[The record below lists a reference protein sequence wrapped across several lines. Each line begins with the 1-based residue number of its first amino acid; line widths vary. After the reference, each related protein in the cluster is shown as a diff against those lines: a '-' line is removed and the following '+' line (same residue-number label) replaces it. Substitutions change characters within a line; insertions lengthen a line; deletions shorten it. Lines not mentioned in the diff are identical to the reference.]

1 MFWGVCEVSG
11 SGWKLGVVTGWAPFT
26 EIIGRISVS
35 QIRLDLVHMGT
46 HGPAP
51 ASTALHS
58 SRDGGSC
65 SHSSGW
71 AGLVLQQLNKHA
83 HLWAQPR
90 HHAGPNAVH
99 RVLITVH
106 QALEQLTIKPRTTR
120 HSITQ
125 CLFRGAQRHKKTQN
139 VLIEATMFSTLC
151 PLTFQILVQNVCVH
165 VRYGLMSSIWGV
177 TVRSLQNLCSPPSHS
192 FCIHSQT
199 AILHVLGQQK
209 ERKKTRK
216 LDIPVWVSFA
226 VGQNVWNR
234 WKPKHANRYKFSHGA
249 QIMAGRN
256 FNKHQEWWIVMLK
269 INRTNKLMKSP
280 FFQNVPCHHS
290 PRKTSQA
297 LKTTL
302 FTMLQNALLII
313 ICSTQHFCTGQWD
326 PPIGEVAG

>member
-11 SGWKLGVVTGWAPFT
+11 SEWKLGVVTGWAPFT

-120 HSITQ
+120 HSITR
-125 CLFRGAQRHKKTQN
+125 CLFWGAQRHKKTQN

-151 PLTFQILVQNVCVH
+151 PLTFRSSYRMYVRTRSTVWCHPYGEWPSVH
-165 VRYGLMSSIWGV
+165 YKTFALHPPTPFVS
-177 TVRSLQNLCSPPSHS
+177 TPKLQS
-192 FCIHSQT
+192 
-199 AILHVLGQQK
+199 
-209 ERKKTRK
+209 
-216 LDIPVWVSFA
+216 
-226 VGQNVWNR
+226 
-234 WKPKHANRYKFSHGA
+234 Y
-249 QIMAGRN
+249 MY
-256 FNKHQEWWIVMLK
+256 
-269 INRTNKLMKSP
+269 
-280 FFQNVPCHHS
+280 
-290 PRKTSQA
+290 
-297 LKTTL
+297 
-302 FTMLQNALLII
+302 
-313 ICSTQHFCTGQWD
+313 
-326 PPIGEVAG
+326 